1 MKKIK
6 WGALI
11 IALLIPLAIGTA
23 SGVVSRAGEMY
34 GAMIKPEGS
43 PPAWLFPVV
52 WTVLFALMG
61 ISSFL
66 IYNSDAS
73 EKSKM
78 SALTVY
84 AVQLAVNLADI
95 LLQNGRVSFFV
106 YLAHTALGARADND
120 IEILQNQSYSG
131 IFAASIYI
139 MAYFCRIFKPF
150 GISSQQVNYEN

>member
-1 MKKIK
+1 M
-6 WGALI
+6 
-11 IALLIPLAIGTA
+11 
-23 SGVVSRAGEMY
+23 
-34 GAMIKPEGS
+34 
-43 PPAWLFPVV
+43 
-52 WTVLFALMG
+52 
-61 ISSFL
+61 
-66 IYNSDAS
+66 
-73 EKSKM
+73 
-78 SALTVY
+78 
-84 AVQLAVNLADI
+84 ADI